1 MMSYDLDNLIAELGA
16 LPASYQWVGSD
27 VGRGRWSVIR
37 NLLEL
42 EILSRNSLSSQP
54 GAAATSMSSGAEGIK

>member
-1 MMSYDLDNLIAELGA
+1 MSYDFDNLIVELGA

-27 VGRGRWSVIR
+27 VGRGCWSMIR

-42 EILSRNSLSSQP
+42 KILSRNPLSSQP
-54 GAAATSMSSGAEGIK
+54 GTASTSMSSGSEGIK